1 MKQQQIIFWITTG
14 LIVLS
19 QSIGE
24 LLAALGGTA
33 SEAVVGLGYPAYI
46 VGFLVVTK
54 LIGGIVLIVPSISPR
69 IKEWTYAGF
78 MLDFVLALYSMYMV
92 MGITATLLIP
102 CIAIIILILSYRSYH
117 KIRALKTINQM

>member
-69 IKEWTYAGF
+69 IKEWAYAGF

-92 MGITATLLIP
+92 MGITPALLIP
-102 CIAIIILILSYRSYH
+102 CIAIIILTLSYRSYQ